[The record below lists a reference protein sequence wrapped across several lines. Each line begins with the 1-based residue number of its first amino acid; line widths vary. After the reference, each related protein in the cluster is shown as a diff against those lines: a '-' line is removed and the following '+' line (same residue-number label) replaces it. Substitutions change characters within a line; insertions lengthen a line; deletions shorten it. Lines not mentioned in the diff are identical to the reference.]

1 MEFYRKTGKRADRQT
16 DRQTEVKAD
25 ASVALR
31 MFRTL
36 NVVRDVARRWR
47 RQTIEYRILNY
58 DDTINARDILMT

>member
-36 NVVRDVARRWR
+36 NVVRDVARR
-47 RQTIEYRILNY
+47 
-58 DDTINARDILMT
+58 